1 MLVITIWKQEL
12 MWLSSIRM
20 EESCGAGTRSLVVMV
35 SWLWWWLAK
44 AMDVI
49 EFHRVIPLSLPYTAK
64 CTYNCLNL
72 NKRYTWYQW
81 WWKITNKVSAIQ
93 IKQCVKRTMSYDCVE
108 GHLIPT
114 INTHLSSSW
123 VTRTLILIQSLVWP
137 T

>member
-1 MLVITIWKQEL
+1 MLVIMIRKQEL

-20 EESCGAGTRSLVVMV
+20 EESCDGTRSLVVMV

-49 EFHRVIPLSLPYTAK
+49 EFHRVIPLSLPHTTK

-72 NKRYTWYQW
+72 NKRYTLYQW
-81 WWKITNKVSAIQ
+81 WWIFTSKVSAIQ

-114 INTHLSSSW
+114 KYSFISSW
-123 VTRTLILIQSLVWP
+123 VTKTLILIQSLVWP